1 MLEQIVQFTIGG
13 VVIGCVYA
21 IAASGLVLTYTTTGV
36 FNFAH
41 GAVGGLSA
49 FVYWWITIHVGVP
62 PIVGVPLV
70 VLVFATGM
78 GAVLERVVFR
88 NFRRSSVETTLVV
101 TIALTLF
108 VLGLS
113 QQLFDPQ
120 TARALP
126 PLLGDGSIELAG
138 VLISYDDL
146 LALVLAGAVAVSLRV
161 LLFGTTL
168 GTNMRAV
175 VDDPQLAQLSGAR
188 PTRIASASWMLGS
201 ALAALSGILF
211 ASGQQLNAIILTFL
225 VLSAYAAAMVGRLK
239 SLPAT
244 FAGAIALGVVQELTN
259 IDLYG
264 DLIDV
269 IPGVQQ
275 EFGNRL
281 RLAIPALFLFG
292 AMLIFR
298 QERLGAH
305 EEPNRSRVD
314 LPTLPATLRWG
325 TIFIAVAFVAQFVIP
340 DTRLLDVNRGLVFSI
355 VMLSLVL
362 ATGFAGQINLAVYVF
377 MALGATTMGSL
388 FSGTSPLGLLL
399 ALLVPVPI
407 AVLVALPTLRLHGL
421 YLALATFAFA
431 LAARELL
438 LGDRRILGTSPQ
450 PVGRPR
456 LGPLDSAS
464 DGAFMVLLAA
474 IFVALSVG
482 LLAVRRSS
490 FGRRITAIRDSEPA
504 CATLG
509 LDVRGVKLAVF
520 AGSASIAGLGG
531 ALLGG
536 LNTVVTD
543 VNFEPIFNLQ
553 VFLFAV
559 VGGVTSI
566 TGALIGGMLF
576 AALAALQTEQPALG
590 GLVFACIGGAAIALG
605 KQPNGLAGMLFER
618 LGSARRAVDAAFSTE
633 RPASAPAETSVVT
646 RVLAEGERV

>member
-1 MLEQIVQFTIGG
+1 MFEQIVQFTIGG
-13 VVIGCVYA
+13 IVIGCVYA

-49 FVYWWITIHVGVP
+49 FVYWWITVHLGLP
-62 PIVGVPLV
+62 PILGVPLV
-70 VLVFATGM
+70 VLVFATGL
-78 GAVLERVVFR
+78 GAALERIVFR

-108 VLGLS
+108 VLGIS

-126 PLLGDGSIELAG
+126 PLLGDRSIEIAGVLVSYDELLALFLAG
-138 VLISYDDL
+138 V
-146 LALVLAGAVAVSLRV
+146 VAVSLRA

-168 GTNMRAV
+168 GTTMRAV
-175 VDDPQLAQLSGAR
+175 VDDPRLAQLSGAR

-201 ALAALSGILF
+201 ALAGLSGILF

-244 FAGAIALGVVQELTN
+244 FVGAIALGVVQELTN
-259 IDLYG
+259 IDLYSS
-264 DLIDV
+264 LIDA

-281 RLAIPALFLFG
+281 RVAIPALFLFG
-292 AMLIFR
+292 AMLIFK
-298 QERLGAH
+298 QERIPATEDPGRA
-305 EEPNRSRVD
+305 RVD
-314 LPTLPATLRWG
+314 LPSFPSTLRWG
-325 TIFIAVAFVAQFVIP
+325 GAFVAFAFLVQAVVP
-340 DTRLLDVNRGLVFSI
+340 DARLLDINRGLVYSI

-362 ATGFAGQINLAVYVF
+362 ATGFAGQINLAVFVF
-377 MALGATTMGSL
+377 MALGAVSMGSL
-388 FSGTSPLGLLL
+388 FDGSSPLGLVL
-399 ALLVPVPI
+399 AVLVPIPI
-407 AVLVALPTLRLHGL
+407 GVLVALPALRLHGL

-438 LGDRRILGTSPQ
+438 LGDRRVLGTSPQ

-456 LGPLDSAS
+456 LGPIDTGS
-464 DGAFMVLLAA
+464 DGAFMVLLAILFVGVA
-474 IFVALSVG
+474 IG
-482 LLAVRRSS
+482 LLALRRSA
-490 FGRRITAIRDSEPA
+490 FGRRITAIRDSEAA

-509 LDVRGVKLAVF
+509 LDVRGVKLTVF
-520 AGSASIAGLGG
+520 AGSAAIAGLGG

-536 LNTVVTD
+536 LNTVVSD

-605 KQPNGLAGMLFER
+605 KHPNGLAGMLFER
-618 LGSARRAVDAAFSTE
+618 LAGARRAIVEAFDAD
-633 RPASAPAETSVVT
+633 RAPARPT
-646 RVLAEGERV
+646 RSAIPEGERV

>member
-1 MLEQIVQFTIGG
+1 MLEQIIQFTIGG

-49 FVYWWITIHVGVP
+49 FVYWWVTVHFGLP
-62 PIVGVPLV
+62 PIVGVPIV
-70 VLVFATGM
+70 VLVFATGF
-78 GAVLERVVFR
+78 GALLERVVFR
-88 NFRRSSVETTLVV
+88 NFRSASIETTLVV
-101 TIALTLF
+101 TVALTLF

-113 QQLFDPQ
+113 QQLFDPL
-120 TARALP
+120 TPRALP
-126 PLLGDGSIELAG
+126 PLLGDGTIELVG
-138 VLISYDDL
+138 VRISYDEV
-146 LALVLAGAVAVSLRV
+146 LALVLAGAVAMFLRA
-161 LLFGTTL
+161 LLFGTRL

-175 VDDPQLAQLSGAR
+175 VDDPQLAQLSGAQ
-188 PTRIASASWMLGS
+188 PARIASASWMLGS
-201 ALAALSGILF
+201 ALAGLSGILF
-211 ASGQQLNAIILTFL
+211 ASGQPLNAIVLTFL
-225 VLSAYAAAMVGRLK
+225 VLNAYAAAMAGRLK

-244 FAGAIALGVVQELTN
+244 FVGAIGLGVVQELTN
-259 IDLYG
+259 IDAYRS
-264 DLIDV
+264 LIDI
-269 IPGVQQ
+269 IPGVEQ

-281 RLAIPALFLFG
+281 RLAIPALFLFV
-292 AMLIFR
+292 AMLVFK
-298 QERLGAH
+298 QGRL
-305 EEPNRSRVD
+305 RSDRVASQNH
-314 LPTLPATLRWG
+314 PKVPSLRTSIRWAVG
-325 TIFIAVAFVAQFVIP
+325 FIALVAAIQLVLPEA
-340 DTRLLDVNRGLVFSI
+340 RYLDVNRGLVFAI

-362 ATGFAGQINLAVYVF
+362 ATGFGGQINLAVYVF

-388 FSGTSPLGLLL
+388 FGGTSPLGLLL
-399 ALLVPVPI
+399 AMLVPVPI
-407 AVLVALPTLRLHGL
+407 AILVALPTLRLQGL

-431 LAARELL
+431 LAARELI

-450 PVGRPR
+450 LVGRPR

-464 DGAFMVLLAA
+464 DGAFMILLAA
-474 IFVALSVG
+474 VFAVVGIG
-482 LLAVRRSS
+482 LLSLRRSS

-509 LDVRGVKLAVF
+509 LDVRGAKLVVF
-520 AGSASIAGLGG
+520 GGSAAIAGLGG
-531 ALLGG
+531 ALFGG

-559 VGGVTSI
+559 VGGVTTIS
-566 TGALIGGMLF
+566 GALIGGLLF

-618 LGSARRAVDAAFSTE
+618 LGALRRSVDLAFSAGTAPRTTAE
-633 RPASAPAETSVVT
+633 PVRDGEPARDEELV
-646 RVLAEGERV
+646 